1 MIDLTIHHMQTH
13 PRRSQLKLHW
23 HIDSLQRISE
33 NGGCATYHPKPV
45 ACMLAVYE
53 QCGDR
58 LYTSETDVCR
68 RQILA
73 YKDCPRTERK

>member
-13 PRRSQLKLHW
+13 PRRSQLKFHW

-45 ACMLAVYE
+45 ACMLDHMYMN
-53 QCGDR
+53 G
-58 LYTSETDVCR
+58 
-68 RQILA
+68 
-73 YKDCPRTERK
+73 